1 MAEILILNFIKFAV
15 AILRLLPNSV
25 REWIL
30 SNILRFGTVFIPSY
44 RRVSEINLRIAYPES
59 TAEWR
64 RYIIKENFKSLAKA
78 ISDFVRM
85 PSLSKAWVEAN
96 IDIPYWPRYMELKG
110 RVDAPGII
118 VATGHI
124 GSFELQGYALSLL
137 GYPLSFVVRNF
148 KKPLIDKWWNGIRG
162 KLGNKVLNRQGA
174 YRQVVKELKA
184 GRDVA
189 ILFDQNVKR
198 NQAVFVPWFG
208 HLAATTKSIGL
219 AAIETEA
226 IVLVVAMISLK
237 SGKYRIEVTECNFE
251 HIYKDDSLDRAEKVK
266 IITDEVSNHYQALI
280 KKFPEGWFWM
290 HRRWK
295 TTPTEAEESIYSLA
309 KQGSI
314 DSVGLAK

>member
-1 MAEILILNFIKFAV
+1 MLGTITMAEVIILNFIKSLV
-15 AILRLLPNSV
+15 AILRLLPNPI
-25 REWIL
+25 REGIL

-44 RRVSEINLRIAYPES
+44 RRISEINLKIAYPES
-59 TAEWR
+59 TPEWR
-64 RYIIKENFKSLAKA
+64 RYIIRENFKSLAKA
-78 ISDFVRM
+78 ISDFIRM
-85 PSLSKAWVEAN
+85 PSLSKAWVELN
-96 IDIPYWPRYMELKG
+96 IEIPYWPRYMELKSRAG
-110 RVDAPGII
+110 APGVII
-118 VATGHI
+118 ATGHI

-208 HLAATTKSIGL
+208 QLAATTKSIAL
-219 AAIETEA
+219 AALETESV
-226 IVLVVAMISLK
+226 VLVVAMFTLK
-237 SGKYRIEVTECNFE
+237 NGKYRMEVTECNFDN
-251 HIYKDDSLDRAEKVK
+251 IYKDDSLDRAQKVK
-266 IITDEVSNHYQALI
+266 IITEEVSNHYQKLI

-295 TTPTEAEESIYSLA
+295 TTQVDGDISVYSSSEAAPLN
-309 KQGSI
+309 
-314 DSVGLAK
+314 

>member
-1 MAEILILNFIKFAV
+1 MAEVIILNFIKLLV
-15 AILRLLPNSV
+15 ATLRLLPNSL

-30 SNILRFGTVFIPSY
+30 SNILRLGTLFIPSY
-44 RRVSEINLRIAYPES
+44 RRVSEINLKIAYPES
-59 TAEWR
+59 TPEWR
-64 RYIIKENFKSLAKA
+64 RYIINENFKSLAKA

-85 PSLSKAWVEAN
+85 PSLTRDWVEAN
-96 IDIPYWPRYMELKG
+96 IDIPYWPRYMELKKRAG
-110 RVDAPGII
+110 APGLI

-148 KKPLIDKWWNGIRG
+148 KKPLIDRWWNGIRG

-219 AAIETEA
+219 AALETEA
-226 IVLVVAMISLK
+226 VVVVVAMVTLK
-237 SGKYRIEVTECNFE
+237 SGKYRMEVTECNFE
-251 HIYKDDSLDRAEKVK
+251 HVYKNESLDRSQKVK
-266 IITDEVSNHYQALI
+266 IITEEVSSHYQKLI

-295 TTPTEAEESIYSLA
+295 TTQAEGEMSIYSSARNGVANSAELV
-309 KQGSI
+309 K
-314 DSVGLAK
+314 